1 MAALPLPVAIL
12 GDLISGSRK
21 WGHPRWRPEAEGP
34 PFSSTLHNRDR
45 KTRPRS
51 WMTSF
56 PAPPSWIQDGGG
68 GNDVIQDLGRFFRSL
83 LWRWRK
89 MAALPLPVAILD
101 DLISGSR
108 KWGHPRW
115 RPEAEG
121 PPFCATATI
130 GVEKTAPGP
139 GWRHFRP
146 RHLGS
151 KMATVE
157 MTSRGRRDAR
167 EDVLQTSASSM
178 SPVEVWLYWK
188 HLIVSLTQALSKWL
202 SELPACY
209 YAEVISLHMSK
220 VMKNLRLQQ
229 APTLLFFWFY
239 FFIFLTV
246 LYNSLELLYSTVS

>member
-34 PFSSTLHNRDR
+34 PFSSTLHNRGR

-51 WMTSF
+51 WMTLF

-68 GNDVIQDLGRFFRSL
+68 GNDVWRTSRRPWRRPTDVCPIHESCRSL
-83 LWRWRK
+83 TLLRFK
-89 MAALPLPVAILD
+89 
-101 DLISGSR
+101 
-108 KWGHPRW
+108 
-115 RPEAEG
+115 
-121 PPFCATATI
+121 
-130 GVEKTAPGP
+130 
-139 GWRHFRP
+139 
-146 RHLGS
+146 
-151 KMATVE
+151 
-157 MTSRGRRDAR
+157 
-167 EDVLQTSASSM
+167 
-178 SPVEVWLYWK
+178 K

-229 APTLLFFWFY
+229 APTLLFF
-239 FFIFLTV
+239 FFFFFFFFLTV

>member
-68 GNDVIQDLGRFFRSL
+68 GNDV
-83 LWRWRK
+83 WR
-89 MAALPLPVAILD
+89 
-101 DLISGSR
+101 
-108 KWGHPRW
+108 
-115 RPEAEG
+115 
-121 PPFCATATI
+121 
-130 GVEKTAPGP
+130 
-139 GWRHFRP
+139 
-146 RHLGS
+146 
-151 KMATVE
+151 
-157 MTSRGRRDAR
+157 TSRRPWRRPT
-167 EDVLQTSASSM
+167 DVCPIHESCRRLT
-178 SPVEVWLYWK
+178 LLRFKK

-229 APTLLFFWFY
+229 APTLLFF
-239 FFIFLTV
+239 FFCFFF
-246 LYNSLELLYSTVS
+246 

>member
-1 MAALPLPVAIL
+1 MASKNTSNQTCENENDNQWPRFLIMEAADEKVPLNLNAFVLKKAIDGMANAEL
-12 GDLISGSRK
+12 DNVKPMKSGS
-21 WGHPRWRPEAEGP
+21 
-34 PFSSTLHNRDR
+34 SS
-45 KTRPRS
+45 
-51 WMTSF
+51 
-56 PAPPSWIQDGGG
+56 I
-68 GNDVIQDLGRFFRSL
+68 GRVFRSL
-83 LWRWRK
+83 VRWKWK

-121 PPFCATATI
+121 PPFSTSTSLGI
-130 GVEKTAPGP
+130 EKRAPGP

-146 RHLGS
+146 RQLGS
-151 KMATVE
+151 KMATAE
-157 MTSRGRRDAR
+157 MMSGGRRDAR
-167 EDVLQTSASSM
+167 EDVLQTSAPSM

-188 HLIVSLTQALSKWL
+188 HLIISLTQALSKWL

-220 VMKNLRLQQ
+220 VVKNLRLQQ
-229 APTLLFFWFY
+229 APTLLFWILFY
-239 FFIFLTV
+239 FIFLTV

>member
-1 MAALPLPVAIL
+1 MLAWLKF
-12 GDLISGSRK
+12 K
-21 WGHPRWRPEAEGP
+21 WW
-34 PFSSTLHNRDR
+34 FSS
-45 KTRPRS
+45 
-51 WMTSF
+51 
-56 PAPPSWIQDGGG
+56 I
-68 GNDVIQDLGRFFRSL
+68 GRFFRSL

-121 PPFCATATI
+121 PPSCATATI
-130 GVEKTAPGP
+130 GIEKTAPGP

-157 MTSRGRRDAR
+157 MTSTGRRDAR
-167 EDVLQTSASSM
+167 EDVLQTSAPSM

-202 SELPACY
+202 SELPACH
-209 YAEVISLHMSK
+209 YAEVDQSAHVESCEK
-220 VMKNLRLQQ
+220 PSTP
-229 APTLLFFWFY
+229 A
-239 FFIFLTV
+239 
-246 LYNSLELLYSTVS
+246 SSYSTFFFFFFFFNCTLQ

>member
-68 GNDVIQDLGRFFRSL
+68 GNDVWRTSRRPWRRPTDVCPIHESCRSL
-83 LWRWRK
+83 TLLRFK
-89 MAALPLPVAILD
+89 
-101 DLISGSR
+101 
-108 KWGHPRW
+108 
-115 RPEAEG
+115 
-121 PPFCATATI
+121 
-130 GVEKTAPGP
+130 
-139 GWRHFRP
+139 
-146 RHLGS
+146 
-151 KMATVE
+151 
-157 MTSRGRRDAR
+157 
-167 EDVLQTSASSM
+167 
-178 SPVEVWLYWK
+178 K

-229 APTLLFFWFY
+229 APTLLFFL
-239 FFIFLTV
+239 FFFFFFTV

>member
-68 GNDVIQDLGRFFRSL
+68 GNDVWRTSRRPWRRPTDVCPIHESCRSL
-83 LWRWRK
+83 TLLRFK
-89 MAALPLPVAILD
+89 
-101 DLISGSR
+101 
-108 KWGHPRW
+108 
-115 RPEAEG
+115 
-121 PPFCATATI
+121 
-130 GVEKTAPGP
+130 
-139 GWRHFRP
+139 
-146 RHLGS
+146 
-151 KMATVE
+151 
-157 MTSRGRRDAR
+157 
-167 EDVLQTSASSM
+167 
-178 SPVEVWLYWK
+178 K

-229 APTLLFFWFY
+229 APTLLFF
-239 FFIFLTV
+239 FFFFFLTV